1 MTTITRNFPWFIKDL
16 GVSIVGDVCY
26 TSLVEDLHITDT
38 DCLKY
43 ALSKGLGIGIV
54 VGGSIMRLPQLFLV
68 LNARSARGLSLS
80 SFSLE
85 TIAYSINT
93 TYSFR
98 HEFPFSTYGEN
109 FFLSLQNAIIVL
121 LIIHYRPSLSY
132 NYNKRRQHLMGA
144 SFYLLL
150 MVLILSTIPHW
161 MLAFLQAA
169 TLPLAVSAKLPQIMQ
184 NARAKSTGQLSAFA
198 VGAQVLG
205 CLARLYTTAMEV
217 GDWLVASAFAMALL
231 LNGVLAVQLW
241 MYWGKGGIYDAEDYE
256 LAEEGGSSNRT
267 EKVSVY
273 LGGGLS
279 KVNGGVSGS
288 GNGVEHRSK
297 IPVGPTR
304 IRLGT
309 PPQRAR
315 KAD

>member
-1 MTTITRNFPWFIKDL
+1 M
-16 GVSIVGDVCY
+16 SIVGEECY
-26 TSLVEDLHITDT
+26 TSLVEDLHVTDAK
-38 DCLKY
+38 CLKY

-54 VGGSIMRLPQLFLV
+54 VGGSIMRLPQLFLIIS
-68 LNARSARGLSLS
+68 ARSARGLSLS

-85 TIAYSINT
+85 TLAYSINT

-121 LIIHYRPSLSY
+121 LIIHYRPSLSFDH
-132 NYNKRRQHLMGA
+132 NKRRQHILFA
-144 SFYLLL
+144 SLSMSLGILLL
-150 MVLILSTIPHW
+150 SAIPHW
-161 MLAFLQAA
+161 LLAFLQAA

-217 GDWLVASAFAMALL
+217 GDWLVASAFAMALV
-231 LNGVLAVQLW
+231 LNGILGVQLW
-241 MYWGKGGIYDAEDYE
+241 RYWGKGGIYDAEDYE
-256 LAEEGGSSNRT
+256 LAEQGGERGRP

-273 LGGGLS
+273 LGGGVG
-279 KVNGGVSGS
+279 KVNSGVN
-288 GNGVEHRSK
+288 GNGTGSSRPRS
-297 IPVGPTR
+297 PTGPTR

-309 PPQRAR
+309 PPQRMR
-315 KAD
+315 KVD

>member
-1 MTTITRNFPWFIKDL
+1 MTAITRNLPWFIKDL
-16 GVSIVGDVCY
+16 GVSIIGGECY

-38 DCLKY
+38 KCLKY
-43 ALSKGLGIGIV
+43 AISKGLGIGIV
-54 VGGSIMRLPQLFLV
+54 VGGSIMRLPQLFLI

-85 TIAYSINT
+85 TLAYSINT
-93 TYSFR
+93 TYSYR
-98 HEFPFSTYGEN
+98 NGFPFSTYGEN

-132 NYNKRRQHLMGA
+132 DYSKRRQHLLTA
-144 SFYLLL
+144 LLSLLL
-150 MVLILSTIPHW
+150 MVSALSIIPHW

-198 VGAQVLG
+198 VGAQIVG

-217 GDWLVASAFAMALL
+217 GDWLVASAFGMALV
-231 LNGVLAVQLW
+231 LNGILGVQLW
-241 MYWGKGGIYDAEDYE
+241 IYWGKGGIYDAEDYE
-256 LAEEGGSSNRT
+256 LAEGGGVDRK

-273 LGGGLS
+273 LGGLG
-279 KVNGGVSGS
+279 KANTAANGAGV
-288 GNGVEHRSK
+288 RSK
-297 IPVGPTR
+297 TPPGPTR

-315 KAD
+315 KVD